1 MFGEILHRVRERKPH
16 IHCITNYV
24 TANDCANILL
34 ASGGSPI
41 MADCPE
47 ESAEITALCDGLLLN
62 TGTLNPDKLSAMRKS
77 GRIANELHHPVV
89 LDPVGAGA
97 SRFRTESIRL
107 LLNEIRIDVIRGNLS
122 EIKALF
128 CHETKSHGV
137 DAVSSDRIT
146 EENLPEMINL
156 IKAIAS
162 EQNTVIAVTGQID
175 VIADKHQAYCIRNGC
190 SMMKSVTGSG
200 CQLSAL
206 TAAFIT
212 ANPEQIPE
220 SAAAAVCM
228 MGVSGEIAQE
238 HLALYEGNA
247 SFRNRIIDAV
257 YRMDAETLDR
267 KADYQIFR

>member
-1 MFGEILHRVRERKPH
+1 MYQVRSRKPH

-24 TANDCANILL
+24 TANDCANLLL

-62 TGTLNPDKLSAMRKS
+62 TGTLNPDKLSAMQKS
-77 GRIANELHHPVV
+77 GRIANELHHPIV

-97 SRFRTESIRL
+97 SRFRTDSILSL
-107 LLNEIRIDVIRGNLS
+107 LKEIRFDVIRGNLS

-137 DAVSSDRIT
+137 DAVASDRIT
-146 EENLPEMINL
+146 EKNLPEMINL

-175 VIADKHQAYCIRNGC
+175 IIADKNHAYCIRNGC

-206 TAAFIT
+206 TSAFIT
-212 ANPEQIPE
+212 ANPERIFE
-220 SAAAAVCM
+220 ATASAVCA
-228 MGVSGEIAQE
+228 MGVCGEIALE
-238 HLALYEGNA
+238 HLEAHEGNA
-247 SFRNRIIDAV
+247 GFRNRIIDAV
-257 YRMDAETLDR
+257 YHLDAETLNK
-267 KADYQIFR
+267 KADYQIF